1 MYLIYDDNK
10 HALLLSPTAFLV
22 PDFLSFNFLSSDS
35 HVFLAPIFNFM
46 QVVLFLDSYCPAISD
61 SALLRSLA
69 LGKS

>member
-1 MYLIYDDNK
+1 MMTINMLCSSVPQLSWFLIQ
-10 HALLLSPTAFLV
+10 T
-22 PDFLSFNFLSSDS
+22 FNFLSSDS

-46 QVVLFLDSYCPAISD
+46 QVALFLDSYCPAISD